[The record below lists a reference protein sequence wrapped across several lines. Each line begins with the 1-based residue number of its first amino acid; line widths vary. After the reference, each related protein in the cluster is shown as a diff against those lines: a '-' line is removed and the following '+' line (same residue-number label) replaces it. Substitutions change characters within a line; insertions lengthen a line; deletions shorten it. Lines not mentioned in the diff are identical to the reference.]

1 MTTEVQGHRK
11 SASANDRTSNSD
23 NEALLAKQKQ
33 LGQSGI
39 EIDAANLE
47 KELRTLGLDGEVRFD
62 LGSRALYATDG
73 SNYRQVPI
81 GVVIPK
87 NENDIIKALAVC
99 RKYKA
104 PIVSRGGGTS
114 LAGQCCNV
122 AVVFDMSKYYNALLE
137 LNPEQKYAWVQPGIV
152 LDTLRD
158 AAEKHHL
165 TFGPDPSTHNHCT
178 LGGMIGN
185 NSCGVHALMAGKT
198 VENIEELDILT
209 YDGVRMT
216 VGATSNAELERII
229 QEGGRRGE
237 IYAELKNI
245 RDKYSDE
252 VIARYPQIPRRVS
265 GYNLDELL
273 PDGDF
278 NVAKALVGSEGT
290 CVIVLRA
297 KTRLVYSPP
306 VRSLL
311 VLGYKDKYTA
321 ADHVIEILKYKP
333 IGLEALDEE
342 LVHYMKEKH
351 LHVDYLHFLPEG
363 GGWLLVEFGGESKDE
378 SDGKAKKLM
387 EHLKS
392 KDDAPTMKLYDDE
405 KEEKEVWKV
414 RESGLGATARIPS
427 TPDNWPG
434 WEDSA
439 VAPEKLGEY
448 LRKLQKL
455 FEKFGFKVSLYG
467 HFGQG
472 CVHCR
477 IPFDL
482 VTADGIK
489 KYHQFMEEASDL
501 VLSLGGSLSGEHG
514 DGQARAELLPKMFG
528 AKLIQAFEEFKT
540 AWDPEWKMNPG
551 KVVRPNRMTANLRI
565 GSNYEPTK
573 LKTHFQFPDDNN
585 DFGRVT
591 TRCVGVG
598 ECRKHEGGTMCP
610 SYMAT
615 REEMHSTRGRA
626 HLLFEMLEG
635 NPLGGGWK
643 NETVKEALDLCL
655 ACKGC
660 KADCPVNVDMATYK
674 AEFLSHYYEGRIRP
688 RHAYAFGLINWW
700 SRFASHVPNFANFF
714 TQTPGFASIAKIS
727 ADVAPERK
735 VPKFATRTFKHWFKE
750 RKTNTLKNPDVI
762 LFADTFND
770 HFHPSTAIATVE
782 LLERAGFKVFVPM
795 QPLCCGRPLY
805 DFGMLERAK
814 SWLKIILTDL
824 KPYIESGVPMLVLEP
839 SCMAVFK
846 DELINFFPQ
855 DPDAQRLSNQTLLL
869 SEFIFMNK
877 EKFDFP
883 KLNRK
888 ALMQVHCHQKS
899 VKGETPEEEVMKS
912 LGLEVEIP
920 EVGCCGMAGAF
931 GFESNHARLAEQIG
945 NTHLIPAVSGANKE
959 TLIIADGFS
968 CKQQVFQSTDRQALH
983 LSEVIQLAYLDRGN
997 LAPEPYPEKK
1007 ILPQSKFTP
1016 TAVEIIIF
1024 LIAAFV
1030 LLFLTFY
1037 SLRAWG

>member
-1 MTTEVQGHRK
+1 MTLEVQRQRQNDR
-11 SASANDRTSNSD
+11 ADDRTSDSD
-23 NEALLAKQKQ
+23 NEDLIAKQRQ
-33 LGQSGI
+33 LGESQSAI
-39 EIDAANLE
+39 NAAALE
-47 KELRTLGLDGEVRFD
+47 KDLRDLELEGEVRFD
-62 LGSRALYATDG
+62 AGSRALYATDG

-81 GVVIPK
+81 GVIIPK
-87 NENDIIKALAVC
+87 SENDIIRAVAVC
-99 RKYKA
+99 REHKA

-152 LDTLRD
+152 LDTLRNE
-158 AAEKHHL
+158 AEKHHL
-165 TFGPDPSTHNHCT
+165 TFGPDPATHNHCT
-178 LGGMIGN
+178 IGGMIGN

-198 VENIEELDILT
+198 VDNIEALDILT
-209 YDGVRMT
+209 YDGIRMT
-216 VGATSNAELERII
+216 VGATSSEELERII
-229 QEGGRRGE
+229 LSGGRHGE
-237 IYAELKNI
+237 IYAKLKTI
-245 RDKYSDE
+245 RDTYSEE
-252 VIARYPQIPRRVS
+252 VKARYPKIPRRVS

-273 PDGDF
+273 PENGF
-278 NVAKALVGSEGT
+278 NVARALVGTEGT
-290 CVIVLRA
+290 CVIILRA

-311 VLGYKDKYTA
+311 VLGYADKFTA
-321 ADHVIEILKYKP
+321 ADHVPEILKSEP

-342 LVHYMKEKH
+342 LVRYMKEKH
-351 LHVDYLHFLPEG
+351 LHVDYLPLLPDG
-363 GGWLLVEFGGESKDE
+363 AGWLLVEFGGESKDE

-387 EHLKS
+387 EHLKN
-392 KDDAPTMKLYDDE
+392 KDNAPSMKLYDDE
-405 KEEKEVWKV
+405 AEEKKVWKV

-448 LRKLQKL
+448 LRKLQNL
-455 FEKFGFKVSLYG
+455 FAKNDFKVSLYG

-489 KYHQFMEEASDL
+489 KYHRFMEDASDL

-528 AKLIQAFEEFKT
+528 PRLIQAFEEFKS

-551 KVVRPNRMTANLRI
+551 KIVRPNRMTANLRI
-565 GSNYEPTK
+565 GSNYEPISVQ
-573 LKTHFQFPDDNN
+573 THFQFPDDNN
-585 DFGRVT
+585 DFGRVA

-598 ECRKHEGGTMCP
+598 ECRRHEGGTMCP

-635 NPLGGGWK
+635 NPIGGGWK

-674 AEFLSHYYEGRIRP
+674 AEFLSHYYAGRLRP
-688 RHAYAFGLINWW
+688 RHAYAFGLINCWA
-700 SRFASHVPNFANFF
+700 RLASHVPNIVNFF
-714 TQTPGFASIAKIS
+714 CQAHGFSTLAKWS
-727 ADVAPERK
+727 AQVALDRK
-735 VPKFATRTFKHWFKE
+735 VPKFATTTFKHWFKQ
-750 RKTNTLKNPDVI
+750 RNTNTPVEPDVI

-770 HFHPSTAIATVE
+770 YFHPSTAKSAVE
-782 LLERAGFKVFVPM
+782 ILERAGFKVYVPM
-795 QPLCCGRPLY
+795 KPLCCGRPLY

-814 SWLKIILTDL
+814 SWLKIILSEL
-824 KPYIESGVPMLVLEP
+824 KPYIESGVPMVVLEP

-846 DELINFFPQ
+846 DELINLLPQ
-855 DPDAQRLSNQTLLL
+855 DPDAQRLSKQTFLL
-869 SEFIFMNK
+869 SEFIAENK
-877 EKFDFP
+877 KRFDFP
-883 KLNRK
+883 KLNSK
-888 ALMQVHCHQKS
+888 ALIQIHCHQKA

-912 LGLEVEIP
+912 LGIEFEIP
-920 EVGCCGMAGAF
+920 EPGCCGMAGAF
-931 GFESNHARLAEQIG
+931 GFEREHAAVSEQIG
-945 NTHLIPAVSGANKE
+945 NKNLVPAVSAAPKE
-959 TLIIADGFS
+959 TLIVADGFS

-983 LSEVIQLAYLDRGN
+983 LSELIQLAFLSTNDA
-997 LAPEPYPEKK
+997 LEQYPERK
-1007 ILPQSKFTP
+1007 IIPASKFSP
-1016 TAVEIIIF
+1016 TMTEIAIF
-1024 LIAAFV
+1024 IVVACIV
-1030 LLFLTFY
+1030 LFLCLEAAGVQF
-1037 SLRAWG
+1037 